1 MDNDDSHW
9 VLPVYVLSSR
19 KDTDKQ
25 IVPKEAKCTIDTGN
39 QQGNIVS
46 REFVLNVLQF
56 PEANFRSLTEKEKRG
71 GTGYTGHT
79 MVPEHAIYLTWYHK
93 KSTRVFRDMRF
104 LISPNQH
111 CDLIIGAHSIREH
124 KLLDVPN
131 LMANSNTLLGKTAVK
146 EGHQP
151 EGRPI
156 PNPPPHFPMLT
167 ASLDKERKPLDNKWY
182 AADQEVNNLQSR
194 LDKETGAYAIE
205 IKKRLA
211 EAKEARDA
219 AQKKLDDY
227 DEQKR
232 QLELHKLR
240 KTPTGNKE
248 EEEDHAAKTAQA
260 TGVDAQAKPKKR
272 GLFPS
277 RAR

>member
-1 MDNDDSHW
+1 MDNDDSPW

-111 CDLIIGAHSIREH
+111 CDLIIGAHSIRQH

-131 LMANSNTLLGKTAVK
+131 LMANPNTLLGKTAVK
-146 EGHQP
+146 EGQPTKP
-151 EGRPI
+151 EGRYI
-156 PNPPPHFPMLT
+156 PNRSPI
-167 ASLDKERKPLDNKWY
+167 S
-182 AADQEVNNLQSR
+182 QC
-194 LDKETGAYAIE
+194 
-205 IKKRLA
+205 
-211 EAKEARDA
+211 
-219 AQKKLDDY
+219 
-227 DEQKR
+227 
-232 QLELHKLR
+232 
-240 KTPTGNKE
+240 
-248 EEEDHAAKTAQA
+248 
-260 TGVDAQAKPKKR
+260 
-272 GLFPS
+272 
-277 RAR
+277 